1 MSGDDIS
8 GRMTTEKALNELL
21 DKTLEKSELPGLAE
35 PIRGKVRDI
44 YDLGDRLLLVTTDR
58 ISAFDVVL
66 GTVPCKGQVLNT
78 IAKHWFE
85 KTADLVPNHML
96 EAPDP
101 AAVVVKKLQGLP
113 VEVVMR
119 RYLTGS
125 LWRDYE
131 NGTRQIY
138 GISLPDGMQRD
149 QQFEKPI
156 LTPTTKAELGQH
168 DMPLSPAEIVE
179 QNLVAADLWKK
190 VEEAALALF
199 ERGEQEAHKQGL
211 ILVDTKYEFGLDGK
225 RLLVMDEIH
234 TPDSSRYWERE
245 EYQARFEKGDSQKML
260 DKENIRQWLIERGF
274 SGQGSAPPLTDAVRV
289 SLARTYLN
297 LQKRL
302 TNIEADLP
310 GGDPNQRLVA
320 NLRKAA
326 IIK

>member
-1 MSGDDIS
+1 
-8 GRMTTEKALNELL
+8 MTTQKTLSELL
-21 DKTLEKSELPGLAE
+21 DKTLEKTELPGLPE
-35 PIRGKVRDI
+35 PVRGKVRDM
-44 YDLGDRLLLVTTDR
+44 YDLGDRLLLVTSDR

-78 IAKHWFE
+78 IATHWFE
-85 KTADLVPNHML
+85 QTADLVPNHML

-101 AAVVVKKLQGLP
+101 SAVVVKKLKGLP

-131 NGTRQIY
+131 GGTRQIY
-138 GISLPDGMQRD
+138 GITLPDGMQRD

-156 LTPTTKAELGQH
+156 LTPTTKAEQGEH

-179 QNLVAADLWKK
+179 QNLVDAGLWKK
-190 VEEAALALF
+190 VEEAARALF

-211 ILVDTKYEFGLDGK
+211 ILVDTKYEFGLDGQK
-225 RLLVMDEIH
+225 LLVMDEIH

-245 EYQARFEKGDSQKML
+245 EYQARYDKGDSQKML
-260 DKENIRQWLIERGF
+260 DKENIRQWLLERGF
-274 SGQGSAPPLTDAVRV
+274 SGQGSAPPLTDEVRV
-289 SLARTYLN
+289 ALAGTYLN

-302 TNIEADLP
+302 TGSEPVLP
-310 GGDPNQRLVA
+310 SGDPNQRLAA
-320 NLRKAA
+320 NLRKAG